1 MVLRF
6 RDVRRAL
13 RHDPKATLQRR
24 RDEQLP
30 FVGSEASAG
39 NGLLLDTCVYI
50 DQMQG
55 RAPAVLEVL
64 LSVRTVHH
72 SAIAVQEL
80 LHVVGVLDPDD
91 RRSRSVSRAVEKVI
105 EAMPPHRLF
114 TPDIDVSAR
123 AALYAGILSRTQGYA
138 KDDRM
143 RLLHDCVL
151 YLQAAKLGLTVLTR
165 NVVDFD
171 LLNQLL
177 PGGRVLFYRTVPR
190 EAGEAAGPA

>member
-1 MVLRF
+1 MRF